1 MLRRDISIYPLVLI
15 LFLCFTSSL
24 HAQEKDSIPSQGR
37 WSWEY
42 SYPRELRDPLA
53 SLYLHLMTRP
63 GVTAES
69 DVKLLIPVTHEAAAC
84 FRKSLFQGS
93 TGIIKQARFT
103 KEMNTLLQAYQ
114 KEYANA
120 PDGISGA
127 EAKGAALD
135 RLLDGLLLSAGRSG
149 IPLEDLD
156 LALLHG
162 CAAIEKRISQR
173 PLSSKLS
180 ETDRE
185 LVQYLL
191 RFIVHQE
198 RRRILLD
205 GTRTA
210 LRQIQAPEE
219 IKSLYESRIFQVLR
233 PTLSREPIGLESFL
247 ADPLNLDDQQKI
259 ITAEYNLEA
268 SCDLFGIKYGMELSL
283 VNFDGLVSPLQD
295 SLISTI
301 ADRIPGMT
309 PEILREQLKIVH
321 SLGLPPLAVYA
332 SIPPELS
339 ISYSPLSGLADRLAM
354 LGETPPAPPD
364 FALFTGTYRALFQL
378 NYDILL
384 SDLITARE
392 WSIAENNNPDP
403 TRPLSLVDQYA
414 VKASAM
420 KRAAMI
426 RTRIRGVSEQTSR
439 TLMTLFQVILISRI

>member
-1 MLRRDISIYPLVLI
+1 MLRRDISIYSLI
-15 LFLCFTSSL
+15 LALFLCLTPSL
-24 HAQEKDSIPSQGR
+24 HAQETDSIPSRGG
-37 WSWEY
+37 WNWGN

-63 GVTAES
+63 SVTEYS
-69 DVKLLIPVTHEAAAC
+69 DVKLLIPVTYEAAAC

-93 TGIIKQARFT
+93 AGAAKLARFT
-103 KEMNTLLQAYQ
+103 KEVNSLDQAYP
-114 KEYANA
+114 KDYANA
-120 PDGISGA
+120 PDGIAGA
-127 EAKGAALD
+127 EARGAALD
-135 RLLDGLLLSAGRSG
+135 RLLDGLLLSAGRCG

-185 LVQYLL
+185 LVKYLL

-205 GTRTA
+205 STREA
-210 LRQIQAPEE
+210 FRNVGAADE
-219 IKSLYESRIFQVLR
+219 IRTFYDSRIYQVLR
-233 PTLSREPIGLESFL
+233 PTFSREPIGLETFL

-268 SCDLFGIKYGMELSL
+268 SSDLFVIKYGMELSF
-283 VNFDGLVSPLQD
+283 VNFDGIVSPLQD

-301 ADRIPGMT
+301 TDRIPGMT
-309 PEILREQLKIVH
+309 PEILKEQLKIAH
-321 SLGLPPLAVYA
+321 SLGLPPLVAYA
-332 SIPPELS
+332 SIPPALP

-354 LGETPPAPPD
+354 LGETPPVPPD
-364 FALFTGTYRALFQL
+364 FSLFTGTYRALFQL

-392 WSIAENNNPDP
+392 WSIADNNNPDP
-403 TRPLSLVDQYA
+403 TRPLSLADQYS
-414 VKASAM
+414 VKASAL
-420 KRAAMI
+420 KRSAMI

-439 TLMTLFQVILISRI
+439 TVMTVFRFILISRI

>member
-1 MLRRDISIYPLVLI
+1 MLRREISIYSLVLI
-15 LFLCFTSSL
+15 LFLCFTPSL
-24 HAQEKDSIPSQGR
+24 HAIEKESIPSRGG
-37 WSWEY
+37 WSWES

-69 DVKLLIPVTHEAAAC
+69 DLKLLIPVTHEAAAC

-93 TGIIKQARFT
+93 MGLAKQARFT
-103 KEMNTLLQAYQ
+103 KEVNTLVQAYQ
-114 KEYANA
+114 KEYAKA

-127 EAKGAALD
+127 EARGAALD

-185 LVQYLL
+185 LILYLL
-191 RFIVHQE
+191 RFTVHQE

-205 GTRTA
+205 STRDE
-210 LRQIQAPEE
+210 LRNIRADEE
-219 IKSLYESRIFQVLR
+219 IRTYYDEKICQVFK
-233 PTLSREPIGLESFL
+233 PVLSREPIGLETLL
-247 ADPLNLDDQQKI
+247 ADPANFDDLHKI
-259 ITAEYNLEA
+259 LVREYNQEA
-268 SCDLFGIKYGMELSL
+268 VCDMFAMKYGMELGFAT
-283 VNFDGLVSPLQD
+283 FDGQVSPLQD
-295 SLISTI
+295 LLIASI
-301 ADRIPGMT
+301 AKHIPGMT
-309 PEILREQLKIVH
+309 PDHVKEQLQIVR
-321 SLGLPPLAVYA
+321 SLRIPPIAVYEA
-332 SIPPELS
+332 VQPRLP
-339 ISYSPLSGLADRLAM
+339 ISYSPMGGLADRLAM
-354 LGETPPAPPD
+354 LGETPPVPPD
-364 FALFTGTYRALFQL
+364 FSLFTGTYRALFQL

-392 WSIAENNNPDP
+392 WSIADNNNPDP
-403 TRPLSLVDQYA
+403 MRPLSLADQYS

-420 KRAAMI
+420 KRSAMI
-426 RTRIRGVSEQTSR
+426 RTRIRGVSELTTR
-439 TLMTLFQVILISRI
+439 TLMTLYRLILISRI